1 PENLVGVDVKRIVDF
16 ISASHLLP
24 ASLCKLIISVVFLCK
39 LMGWQSVLAGVGVLV
54 IMTPLNLYLSKLMST
69 AQSALMHLRDQKIAV
84 VNEALQGIRQI
95 KFAASEHQ
103 WLKSIATV
111 REREL
116 KKQLY
121 CFILR
126 TTLVGIWTLGP
137 VMISAVALTVH
148 TLLTGQLLP
157 SVAFTSVAI
166 LSQVEGSLAIIPKL
180 VMQMMEA
187 AVSAKR
193 IIHYLDG
200 EELDHYL
207 VHGDDICIIEA
218 SISWPATLEARP
230 VKPFLSAINIH
241 FPSGKLSIISGQSG
255 SGKSLLLAALIGE
268 AGKKGGIIAVPRNC
282 GLDISGGWIV
292 SNTIA
297 FVSQV
302 PWIEN
307 DTIRG
312 NIVFGLP
319 LDPSRYAMVL
329 AACALSHDLAILPDG
344 DMTEVG
350 LGGINLSGGQKW
362 RISFARALYSR
373 ADILILDDVFSALDT
388 HVGRHILEHA
398 LCGQLGESRTR
409 ILATHHADLCI
420 PWASCHVTLA
430 NGTVENVRYEA
441 VLLPQNLTQLES
453 NEMPSADAGF
463 PQSTRPKSLLPQDQ
477 QSHCSSISGD
487 EPDRGDWTTKT
498 DHRCQDVSRQA
509 KSYVEAERRE
519 IGSVKFETYK
529 GYVMVAGG
537 LWAVAVVLL
546 THGHSLHY
554 YIGVY
559 LALSLGICILFVVKF
574 FSVLACSINASRVLF
589 NDFSTAILNAPL
601 KWLDTTPTGRI
612 LNRYTA
618 DFNTIDE
625 SLADGLGFFINQTL
639 QLTTIVAAGVAL
651 SPIVLAFA
659 IMLLFFCILIARI
672 YLPGA
677 RDVKRIEAI
686 TRSPIFELFDSVT
699 TGMATIRVYGMVDIY
714 VQRMFGRIDDHARAT
729 WHRYLFNLWMIL
741 RLNLAGTAFATLVA
755 GITVLKSDIDASL
768 AGFALSFALQY
779 TVAMEWT
786 VRQYSS
792 TQMSMNSTERILEY
806 SQMPVENSSGE
817 EPHAYWPSNGSVEFD
832 NVWAGYT
839 REQPVL
845 KGLSF
850 RVNPME
856 RIGIVGRTGAGKSS
870 LALALFRF
878 LEIGAGRILINGI
891 DCLGLKLSALRSRL
905 AIIPQD
911 PVLFAGTI
919 RSNMDPF
926 NEYTDAEI
934 QTFLSKL
941 PLASFALPRSKIDYG
956 TMTPLSSPILQNG
969 HNLSSGQR
977 QLICLGRA
985 LLARRKIIV
994 MDEATSSVD
1003 KASDTAIQ
1011 KALREELGDSTLLV
1025 IAHRLSTV
1033 ADFDRIL
1040 VMDEGKCVEF
1050 GEPKVLLRSKGA
1062 YWNLVQES
1070 GETEEVQR
1078 MIMGRGKEE

>member
-1 PENLVGVDVKRIVDF
+1 
-16 ISASHLLP
+16 
-24 ASLCKLIISVVFLCK
+24 
-39 LMGWQSVLAGVGVLV
+39 
-54 IMTPLNLYLSKLMST
+54 
-69 AQSALMHLRDQKIAV
+69 
-84 VNEALQGIRQI
+84 
-95 KFAASEHQ
+95 
-103 WLKSIATV
+103 
-111 REREL
+111 
-116 KKQLY
+116 
-121 CFILR
+121 
-126 TTLVGIWTLGP
+126 
-137 VMISAVALTVH
+137 
-148 TLLTGQLLP
+148 
-157 SVAFTSVAI
+157 
-166 LSQVEGSLAIIPKL
+166 
-180 VMQMMEA
+180 
-187 AVSAKR
+187 
-193 IIHYLDG
+193 
-200 EELDHYL
+200 
-207 VHGDDICIIEA
+207 
-218 SISWPATLEARP
+218 
-230 VKPFLSAINIH
+230 
-241 FPSGKLSIISGQSG
+241 
-255 SGKSLLLAALIGE
+255 
-268 AGKKGGIIAVPRNC
+268 
-282 GLDISGGWIV
+282 
-292 SNTIA
+292 
-297 FVSQV
+297 
-302 PWIEN
+302 
-307 DTIRG
+307 
-312 NIVFGLP
+312 
-319 LDPSRYAMVL
+319 
-329 AACALSHDLAILPDG
+329 
-344 DMTEVG
+344 MTEVG

-362 RISFARALYSR
+362 RVSFARALYSR
-373 ADILILDDVFSALDT
+373 AGILILDDIFSALDT

-409 ILATHHADLCI
+409 ILATHHADLCT

-441 VLLPQNLTQLES
+441 VPVPQNLTQLES

-463 PQSTRPKSLLPQDQ
+463 PQSTRPESLIPQDRQ
-477 QSHCSSISGD
+477 NQCSSISGD
-487 EPDRGDWTTKT
+487 EPDRGDRSTS
-498 DHRCQDVSRQA
+498 RCLDVSRQA
-509 KSYVEAERRE
+509 KSFVEVEKRE

-537 LWAVAVVLL
+537 LWAVAVVVL
-546 THGHSLHY
+546 THVGYISWWISIWTRAYSNKNGETPISIFGEAGYPTNLRHITTQYQLADACSQGYSLHY

-559 LALSLGICILFVVKF
+559 LALSLGICVLFMVKF
-574 FSVLACSINASRVLF
+574 FSVLACSIRASRALF

-618 DFNTIDE
+618 DFNIIDE

-639 QLTTIVAAGVAL
+639 QLITIVAAGVAL

-659 IMLLFFCILIARI
+659 IVLLFFCILIARI

-677 RDVKRIEAI
+677 RDVKRIESI
-686 TRSPIFELFDSVT
+686 TRSPIFELFQCVT
-699 TGMATIRVYGMVDIY
+699 TGMATIRAYGMLDIY
-714 VQRMFGRIDDHARAT
+714 VQRMFDRIDDHARAT

-741 RLNLAGTAFATLVA
+741 RLNLAGTAFAALVA

-792 TQMSMNSTERILEY
+792 TQMSMNSAERIFEY
-806 SQMPVENSSGE
+806 SQMPVESSSGE
-817 EPHAYWPSNGSVEFD
+817 EPHAYWPSNGSVEFE

-839 REQPVL
+839 PDQPVL

-850 RVNPME
+850 RVYPNE

-870 LALALFRF
+870 LGLTLFRF
-878 LEIGAGRILINGI
+878 LEIGAGRILIDGI
-891 DCLGLKLSALRSRL
+891 DCSGLKLSALRSRL

-934 QTFLSKL
+934 QNSLSKL
-941 PLASFALPRSKIDYG
+941 PLSSFASTHSKIDYG
-956 TMTPLSSPILQNG
+956 TMTSFSNPISQNG

-985 LLARRKIIV
+985 LLGRRN

-1050 GEPKVLLRSKGA
+1050 GEPKVLMRSKGA
-1062 YWNLVQES
+1062 YWRLVQES
-1070 GETEEVQR
+1070 GEPEEVQR
-1078 MIMGRGKEE
+1078 MTMGREKED